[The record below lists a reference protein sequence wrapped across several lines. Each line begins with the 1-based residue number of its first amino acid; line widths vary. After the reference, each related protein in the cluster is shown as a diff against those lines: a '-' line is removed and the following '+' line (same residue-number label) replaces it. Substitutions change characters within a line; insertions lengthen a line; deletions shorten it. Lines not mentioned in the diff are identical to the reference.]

1 MKPFPLQVAET
12 AASRST
18 SPEAVCQLNL
28 DLSGLLLHS
37 GAPASR
43 TAAGLPVLLHFLEA
57 FATAASAGSGSTTS
71 SGGGGSTSSY
81 GGTSSRAATP
91 SSGMPPRHL
100 SMRGRSPE
108 DIATSLQNLENQLK
122 LLRMLLASGACP
134 LERPAPPHPDRC
146 FLSGVCEGLP

>member
-1 MKPFPLQVAET
+1 MDT

-28 DLSGLLLHS
+28 DISSLLLNS

-43 TAAGLPVLLHFLEA
+43 TADGLPVLLHFLEA
-57 FATAASAGSGSTTS
+57 VGTAASAGSGSTTS
-71 SGGGGSTSSY
+71 GSGEGGTSSY

-91 SSGMPPRHL
+91 SSGMPPGHL

-108 DIATSLQNLENQLK
+108 DIATSLQNLENQLQ

-146 FLSGVCEGLP
+146 FLSGTCGGRLL